1 MHHQRREHVE
11 LETTRHRISGYV
23 TLAQN
28 GFRSRVSDLLNATE
42 REFISLTEVTISPLD
57 GDGPP
62 VERPFI
68 AVSRAHIV
76 YVTPLGDDAD
86 DAAAA

>member
-1 MHHQRREHVE
+1 MQHQRREHVE

-28 GFRSRVSDLLNATE
+28 GFRSRISDMLNASE
-42 REFISLTEVTISPLD
+42 REFISLTDATITPLE
-57 GDGPP
+57 GDAAP
-62 VERPFI
+62 VERPFV

-76 YVTPLGDDAD
+76 FVTPLGGEAD

>member
-1 MHHQRREHVE
+1 MQQQRRERVE

-28 GFRSRVSDLLNATE
+28 GFRSRISDLLNATE
-42 REFISLTEVTISPLD
+42 RDFISLTEVKLEPLEGGETI
-57 GDGPP
+57 
-62 VERPFI
+62 ERPFI

-76 YVTPLGDDAD
+76 FVTPLGSA
-86 DAAAA
+86 DAAVAA

>member
-1 MHHQRREHVE
+1 MHHQRREPVE
-11 LETTRHRISGYV
+11 LETTRHRISGFV

-42 REFISLTEVTISPLD
+42 REFISLTDVTIAPLE
-57 GDGPP
+57 GDEAP
-62 VERPFI
+62 VQRPFI

-76 YVTPLGDDAD
+76 YVTPLGEGAD
-86 DAAAA
+86 DVAAA

>member
-1 MHHQRREHVE
+1 MHHQRREPVE
-11 LETTRHRISGYV
+11 LETTRHRISGFV

-42 REFISLTEVTISPLD
+42 REFISLTDVTIAPLD
-57 GDGPP
+57 GEGTP
-62 VERPFI
+62 VQRPFI

-76 YVTPLGDDAD
+76 YVTPLGEGAD
-86 DAAAA
+86 DVAA

>member
-1 MHHQRREHVE
+1 MQQQRRERIE
-11 LETTRHRISGYV
+11 LETSRYRMVGYV

-42 REFISLTEVTISPLD
+42 NEFISLTDVTVSPLE
-57 GDGPP
+57 GDGPG
-62 VERPFI
+62 VQRPFI

-86 DAAAA
+86 AAAA